1 MDIVLLEGLGVS
13 DQVLERHSRR
23 LEGLGHVLTVYEK
36 NTDPKVQEERC
47 RDADVVMLANMP
59 LALSAVEKAKNLKF
73 IDVAF
78 TGVTIFRWRR
88 PKDGASPS
96 VMLPAMPPRLWR
108 NCASVL

>member
-1 MDIVLLEGLGVS
+1 MDIALLEGLGVS

-73 IDVAF
+73 IDVA
-78 TGVTIFRWRR
+78 
-88 PKDGASPS
+88 SPS

>member
-47 RDADVVMLANMP
+47 RAADVVMLANMP
-59 LALSAVEKAKNLKF
+59 LALSAVEKDKESEIYRRGVYRRGPYSGGGGQK
-73 IDVAF
+73 
-78 TGVTIFRWRR
+78 TGHRR
-88 PKDGASPS
+88 Q
-96 VMLPAMPPRLWR
+96 
-108 NCASVL
+108 

>member
-59 LALSAVEKAKNLKF
+59 LALSAVEKNF
-73 IDVAF
+73 
-78 TGVTIFRWRR
+78 
-88 PKDGASPS
+88 S
-96 VMLPAMPPRLWR
+96 MLLLRGPLTRMSKRFSCR
-108 NCASVL
+108 